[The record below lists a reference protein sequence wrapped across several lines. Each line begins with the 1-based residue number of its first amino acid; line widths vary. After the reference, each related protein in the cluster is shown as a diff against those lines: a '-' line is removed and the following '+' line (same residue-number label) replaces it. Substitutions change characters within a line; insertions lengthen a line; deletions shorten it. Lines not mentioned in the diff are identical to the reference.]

1 MDEAIERLLDVFPGS
16 FINDNNEL
24 ILIPK
29 TNTYFLIDGCNDE
42 RDLIAKVLM
51 WCSRVMVKGIPYRS
65 DLKNKSFRIDRINN
79 LNFYLDTNFTQEDV
93 ELIYQKLGNAINPEL
108 TYQFIDSGFDLGV
121 LGGRR

>member
-1 MDEAIERLLDVFPGS
+1 MNEAIERLLDVFPGS

-51 WCSRVMVKGIPYRS
+51 WCSRVMAKGIPYRS
-65 DLKNKSFRIDRINN
+65 DLKNKCFRIDQINN

-108 TYQFIDSGFDLGV
+108 TYQFIDSGFDLEA

>member
-1 MDEAIERLLDVFPGS
+1 MNEAIERLLDVFPGS

-24 ILIPK
+24 MLIPK

-51 WCSRVMVKGIPYRS
+51 WCSRVMAKGIPYRS

-93 ELIYQKLGNAINPEL
+93 VLIYQKLGNAINPEL
-108 TYQFIDSGFDLGV
+108 TYQFIDRGFELEV